1 MLREGSSRR
10 VLGSRTHDRSV
21 LEKRRS
27 EAVVYQ
33 GSSGMT
39 VDGGERVVEKNV
51 LEKCKKNL
59 ISLAGRRG
67 KG

>member
-1 MLREGSSRR
+1 VLREGSSRR
-10 VLGSRTHDRSV
+10 VLESRTHDRSV

-51 LEKCKKNL
+51 LEKCEKDL
-59 ISLAGRRG
+59 MSLAGKRG